1 MSSVVL
7 EKSMQPV
14 PLLDLNAQYSAIRD
28 ELLEAMRNVC
38 DSQKFILGPN
48 VEELEKQIARYSDCS
63 FGIGVSSGTDA
74 LLVAL
79 MALGVG
85 PGDEVI
91 TTPYTFFATG
101 GTVARLGARPIF
113 CDIDPGTFNLSPA
126 AVANFIEDSC
136 THRDGKLVRHATGE
150 RAFEISVA
158 PAAISFLHP

>member
-1 MSSVVL
+1 MSVVVL
-7 EKSMQPV
+7 EETMQPV
-14 PLLDLNAQYSAIRD
+14 PLLDLNAQYTEIRD
-28 ELLEAMRNVC
+28 ELFDAIRKVC

-113 CDIDPGTFNLSPA
+113 CDIDP
-126 AVANFIEDSC
+126 
-136 THRDGKLVRHATGE
+136 AT
-150 RAFEISVA
+150 
-158 PAAISFLHP
+158 